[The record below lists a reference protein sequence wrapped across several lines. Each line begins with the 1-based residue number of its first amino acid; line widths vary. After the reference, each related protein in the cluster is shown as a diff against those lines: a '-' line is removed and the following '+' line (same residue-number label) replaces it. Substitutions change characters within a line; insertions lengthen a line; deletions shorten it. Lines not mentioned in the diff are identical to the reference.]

1 VSSRD
6 TAALTAKVLFYGD
19 DFTGASDNTAQYAR
33 HGLRT
38 LLFFSD
44 PGADRL
50 KEAAQHYDVVGVAGT
65 TRSLAPAEMRAEL
78 LPILEKF
85 RQLKV
90 PLVQYKC
97 CSTFDSSP
105 ETGSLGQAAHLMQ
118 RCWPGSLTP
127 VLAATP
133 EFGRYTLF
141 GHHFARAGSAVYRLD
156 RHPVMSRHPVT
167 PMQESDLALIL
178 AQQGFTPAYAIDV
191 RWLDTFADDPA
202 ALAAELLVQDS
213 VVFDGCTQQQV
224 MTAAASLWQL
234 SRQRQ
239 ICAIAAQGF
248 AHALGAWLRESGQL
262 NTALPTQ
269 RLAGVDRVLVLS
281 GSCSALS
288 AEQIAWARQAGFTCI
303 RADPALFG
311 RQDRAAPG
319 ASDALQ
325 QALEQRVI
333 NALTSGTSVVVYTA
347 EGPDDAGIRAAGADG
362 AADDIAD
369 NIADNTMA
377 ASAIAQQIG
386 QVFARLA
393 RSAFATAGLQRL
405 VVSGGDSSSFTM
417 RAIGAQALEIKA
429 SHFQQNAHV
438 CTLVS
443 DDPLIHGKDVLLKGG
458 QVGQA
463 DLYGLML
470 TGFGDESK

>member
-6 TAALTAKVLFYGD
+6 TAAITAKVLFYGD

-44 PGADRL
+44 PGANRL
-50 KEAAQHYDVVGVAGT
+50 KEAARHYDVIGVAGT
-65 TRSLAPAEMRAEL
+65 TRSLTPAEMRTEL
-78 LPILEKF
+78 LPVLEKF
-85 RQLKV
+85 RQLRV

-105 ETGSLGQAAHLMQ
+105 ETGSLGQAAQLMQ
-118 RCWPGSLTP
+118 HCWPGSLIP

-141 GHHFARAGSAVYRLD
+141 GHHFARAGGAVYRLD

-178 AQQGFTPAYAIDV
+178 AQQGFTPAHAIDV
-191 RWLDTFADDPA
+191 RWLDKRADDPA
-202 ALAAELLVQDS
+202 ALATELLMLDS

-234 SRQRQ
+234 SEQRQ

-262 NTALPTQ
+262 NTALPTHQ
-269 RLAGVDRVLVLS
+269 LAGVDRVLVLS

-288 AEQIAWARQAGFTCI
+288 AEQIAWARQAGFTCV
-303 RADPALFG
+303 RADPALFAG
-311 RQDRAAPG
+311 QDRVAPS
-319 ASDALQ
+319 ASNALQVLEKRMIDAL
-325 QALEQRVI
+325 AF
-333 NALTSGTSVVVYTA
+333 GTSVVVYTA
-347 EGPDDAGIRAAGADG
+347 EGPDDAA
-362 AADDIAD
+362 DIA
-369 NIADNTMA
+369 IT

-429 SHFQQNAHV
+429 SHFEQNAHV

-443 DDPLIHGKDVLLKGG
+443 GDPLIHGKEVLLKGG

-470 TGFGDESK
+470 MGFGSESQ